1 MKIKSNKTYEMCET
15 ANLHVAHV
23 PKSISLFPSH
33 QLVVTATRC
42 QIGHPHLLQI
52 CLLLG
57 SRSPVDEDISISTT
71 VDKRFE
77 HNLLTKAE
85 CTFVK
90 VDVEESKDLVKIM
103 TPVIKSMT
111 RFSFFAI
118 FVLILA
124 IEFVDGF
131 ISSVFSLRY
140 TSNVESRIRFHG
152 IYMVSPKKERWQ
164 DLAED
169 LANPLKSPLEKPAVL
184 QKLFGRVQEISDS
197 LGDVV
202 TGKVPS

>member
-1 MKIKSNKTYEMCET
+1 MKI
-15 ANLHVAHV
+15 
-23 PKSISLFPSH
+23 I
-33 QLVVTATRC
+33 
-42 QIGHPHLLQI
+42 
-52 CLLLG
+52 
-57 SRSPVDEDISISTT
+57 RSAQRWTSGLNT
-71 VDKRFE
+71 

-103 TPVIKSMT
+103 TPVLKSMT